1 MSIVGTDTPSLHCR
15 EDTGLN
21 REEKKIF
28 NGFLQENELSED
40 IFTFFQSLVGLSTQQ
55 DQFTFIK
62 VFAEDAF
69 VGLAMFARVQA
80 NPVYR
85 SLNTKLR
92 AHSFIATIGSV
103 LRSTLYFSMHSISS
117 PGLPRA
123 VIYRDKNREDAVSEA
138 ILSWLKRKKDASL
151 VIIIDSAEKSDL
163 YSRNSFLCLP
173 FSSDSWI
180 DVTRYESLADYL
192 SIHKQTRKRIAKF
205 QRRRSVTIETLRGD
219 VPDEIKRGMAECLE
233 CSIRYSKS
241 LLPVQ
246 TFFNQNIFRTALF
259 TSDRYIHFVI
269 RVDGQIA
276 GFSTRLSC
284 GRNLIGIMGGYNR
297 ELFGKVPVYDFMIV
311 STLDYCIEHKYKRL
325 VYGVVDNYTKAR
337 LMDSFRGLRLYAYSR
352 NPLSRLLFRYAYR
365 FSSAYELSR
374 IEEALREER
383 EKRTAKA
390 APGIFLRFR
399 RECPIA
405 SVG

>member
-1 MSIVGTDTPSLHCR
+1 MSIVATETPSLHCR
-15 EDTGLN
+15 EDTVLEP
-21 REEKKIF
+21 EEKKIF
-28 NGFLQENELSED
+28 NVFLQENELSED

-55 DQFTFIK
+55 DQFVFIK
-62 VFAEDAF
+62 VFAEDVL
-69 VGLAMFARVQA
+69 VGLAMFARVRG
-80 NPVYR
+80 NPLSQ
-85 SLNTKLR
+85 SLNAKFR
-92 AHSFIATIGSV
+92 AHSCIATIGNV

-123 VIYRDKNREDAVSEA
+123 FIYRDRNHEEAVSEA
-138 ILSWLKRKKDASL
+138 ILSWLKTKKDANF
-151 VIIIDSAEKSDL
+151 VIIIDSAKKSDL

-192 SIHKQTRKRIAKF
+192 SLHKQTRKHISKF
-205 QRRRSVTIETLRGD
+205 QRRRNVTVEKLRGD
-219 VPDEIKRGMAECLE
+219 VPEEIKRGMAECLE
-233 CSIRYSKS
+233 CSIRHSKS

-246 TFFNQNIFRTALF
+246 NFFNENVFRTALF

-269 RVDGQIA
+269 RVDGLIA

-284 GRNLIGIMGGYNR
+284 DRNLIGIMGGYNR
-297 ELFGKVPVYDFMIV
+297 ELVGNVPVYDLMIV

-337 LMDSFRGLRLYAYSR
+337 LMDTFRGLRFYAYSR
-352 NPLSRLLFRYAYR
+352 NPLSRLLLKHTYR

-374 IEEALREER
+374 IEQSFVDER
-383 EKRTAKA
+383 EKRATRGA
-390 APGIFLRFR
+390 G
-399 RECPIA
+399 
-405 SVG
+405 